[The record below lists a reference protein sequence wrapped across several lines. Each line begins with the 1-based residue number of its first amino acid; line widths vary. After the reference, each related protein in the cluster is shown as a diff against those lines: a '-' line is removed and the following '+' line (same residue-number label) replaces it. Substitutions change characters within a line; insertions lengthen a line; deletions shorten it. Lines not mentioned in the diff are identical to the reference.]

1 MGGMPEPPRDWDPKT
16 DSLQDLV
23 HAMFQDDPKEQAARP
38 ASSENPPLP
47 AAENQGRPPP
57 SRSARRSRSLTG
69 RLSAPVLAVAALVT
83 AGLAGGQILT
93 AATAPAPLAAPAV
106 APTTAPIP
114 TTAVPTPQPVL
125 PAAAPQPVA
134 LGFGKRSTMPDGWS
148 LASSRPYLC
157 DVLMAIPVLQ
167 KDGTR
172 IMRVTLTLTNR
183 TGVPQATR
191 QWRVAATADGAPAEF
206 VLWPAERF
214 RGVPDTTLNAGRSVR
229 FLVAFRVPLRPVQV
243 RINAERDAAPGAVL
257 AGTL

>member
-1 MGGMPEPPRDWDPKT
+1 MGGMPEPPRGWDPET
-16 DSLQDLV
+16 DSLEDLV
-23 HAMFQDDPKEQAARP
+23 HAMFQDDPKEAQGSAPRTLRRP
-38 ASSENPPLP
+38 RWPTHV
-47 AAENQGRPPP
+47 GRPPP
-57 SRSARRSRSLTG
+57 ARDPKLLSG
-69 RLSAPVLAVAALVT
+69 RGAAPLLAVAALVT

-93 AATAPAPLAAPAV
+93 ATTAPAPVAAAAPATS
-106 APTTAPIP
+106 PP
-114 TTAVPTPQPVL
+114 TAVAPTPQPVL
-125 PAAAPQPVA
+125 TAAAPHPVA
-134 LGFGKRSTMPDGWS
+134 LGFGNRSALPDGWS

-183 TGVPQATR
+183 TGAPQPTR
-191 QWRVAATADGAPAEF
+191 QWRLAASADGVPAEF

-229 FLVAFRVPLRPVQV
+229 FLVAFKVPEHPVQV
-243 RINAERDAAPGAVL
+243 RISAERDAAPGAVL